1 MSRFGLNARA
11 TQVAS
16 KLPYM
21 ASPGLIPKILGKMQ
35 EARRPD
41 RFTQDFLETKLGFG
55 GGSARAMISLLKR
68 MGFLSSDGT
77 PTRLY
82 DQFRNADTQG
92 GAMSEGIRAAFS
104 ELFERN
110 EYAHDLPKDKLA
122 GLITEITG
130 ASKDDSTTKFTVSTF
145 SALKEFADF
154 DAALV
159 QESTEAVRPTDPT
172 IPTVSDEQPRPRPG
186 QSDEVNFAV
195 SYTINLNLPETTNPE
210 VFNAIFRALKE
221 NLLTRR

>member
-1 MSRFGLNARA
+1 M
-11 TQVAS
+11 AS

-21 ASPGLIPKILGKMQ
+21 VSPGLVPKILEKIQ
-35 EARRPD
+35 QARRPD
-41 RFTQDFLETKLGFG
+41 RFTQDFLETKLGYSS
-55 GGSARAMISLLKR
+55 GSARAIIPLLKR
-68 MGFLSSDGT
+68 LGFLSSDGS

-92 GAMSEGIRAAFS
+92 AAMSEGIRAAYS

-110 EYAHDLPKDKLA
+110 EYAHEMTKDKLT

-130 ASKDDSTTKFTVSTF
+130 ASRDDSTTKCTVSTF
-145 SALKEFADF
+145 LGLKDFADF
-154 DAALV
+154 
-159 QESTEAVRPTDPT
+159 EAEVPGDKPEPQRAYGGAPSQVPL
-172 IPTVSDEQPRPRPG
+172 DEQVHRPLPND
-186 QSDEVNFAV
+186 DEVNFAV